1 MTGYAPSER
10 GHWPMR
16 EHQRSSLQVE
26 RSLVASPLTLLA
38 QREHSALNRE
48 ERCRYAL
55 GALPAQGTLHQP
67 HQTRLFF
74 ALTLESINEQ
84 YECV

>member
-26 RSLVASPLTLLA
+26 RSLVASPFTS
-38 QREHSALNRE
+38 RIR
-48 ERCRYAL
+48 R
-55 GALPAQGTLHQP
+55 G
-67 HQTRLFF
+67 FF
-74 ALTLESINEQ
+74 SSKLE
-84 YECV
+84 